1 MGKFFS
7 THLIYK
13 FLINITQKIN
23 SSIKKV
29 KLSNKKLSI
38 LFKSKRIEQIN
49 SPQKKALTNVDR
61 VIKQKKTPRKKKYK
75 ERKLFQKG
83 SILILLG
90 KKYNGKKCVFLKYS
104 REGALIVSGPYSVNG
119 IPLRRINR
127 KNAIQTE
134 INIDLT
140 GLNIEFLN
148 DKYFDYLKKS
158 DELSSRMQKEKLIT
172 LHRIRQ
178 KIIDKFLEKEVKKN
192 FFLEFYLRTKSKIK
206 N

>member
-1 MGKFFS
+1 
-7 THLIYK
+7 
-13 FLINITQKIN
+13 
-23 SSIKKV
+23 
-29 KLSNKKLSI
+29 LSNKKLSI

-49 SPQKKALTNVDR
+49 SPQKKSLTNVDR
-61 VIKQKKTPRKKKYK
+61 VIKQKKISRKKRYK
-75 ERKLFQKG
+75 EKLLQKG

-104 REGALIVSGPYSVNG
+104 REGALIVSGPYSING
-119 IPLRRINR
+119 VPLRRINH
-127 KNAIQTE
+127 KNALQTE
-134 INIDLT
+134 ININLT

-178 KIIDKFLEKEVKKN
+178 KVIDKFLEKEIKKN
-192 FFLEFYLRTKSKIK
+192 FFLEFYLKTKSKIK